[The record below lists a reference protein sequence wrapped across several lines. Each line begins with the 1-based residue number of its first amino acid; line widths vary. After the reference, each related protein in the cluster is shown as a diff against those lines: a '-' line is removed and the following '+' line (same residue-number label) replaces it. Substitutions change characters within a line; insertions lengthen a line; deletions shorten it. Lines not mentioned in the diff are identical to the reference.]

1 MKLHLL
7 NTSIIP
13 SAPGAYTVEAYEVNL
28 PAAQAILAHASEVV
42 SHVGHE
48 STAQVMS
55 TLLGVEVPM
64 SRAPMSLQPNEEE
77 RNPNPPEGDGCLIPQ
92 WPIVAL
98 VFQLRGRPPEGTIL
112 TAAQIEDYGYDLR
125 LLVYRRTSNVSLR
138 VGYHGLVKL
147 PYAWEAGYDRSLTRE
162 EELIDHC
169 LYGTLGLDRR
179 GRLAMAIQ
187 GDDGPCGSTTIA
199 KPL

>member
-13 SAPGAYTVEAYEVNL
+13 SASGAYTVEAYEVDL
-28 PAAQAILAHASEVV
+28 PAARAILAHASEVV
-42 SHVGHE
+42 SHIGHE
-48 STAQVMS
+48 STAGIMS
-55 TLLGVEVPM
+55 ALLGRPIPM
-64 SRAPMSLQPNEEE
+64 DRAPLVIDPPEQ
-77 RNPNPPEGDGCLIPQ
+77 RNPNPPDGDGCLIPR
-92 WPIVAL
+92 WPIYAL
-98 VFQLRGRPPEGTIL
+98 AFQLRGRVPEGSIL
-112 TAAQIEDYGYDLR
+112 TVEQIEGIGYDLR

-147 PYAWEAGYDRSLTRE
+147 PYAWEAGYDKSLTRE

-169 LYGTLGLDRR
+169 FYGTLGLDRQ

-187 GDDGPCGSTTIA
+187 GSDGPCGSTTIA
-199 KPL
+199 KAL

>member
-13 SAPGAYTVEAYEVNL
+13 SAPGAYTVEAYEVDL
-28 PAAQAILAHASEVV
+28 PAAQAILAHASKVV
-42 SHVGHE
+42 SHIGHE

-55 TLLGVEVPM
+55 TLLKRHIPM
-64 SRAPMSLQPNEEE
+64 DRTPLNICPDEE
-77 RNPNPPEGDGCLIPQ
+77 RNPNPPDGDGCLIAR

-147 PYAWEAGYDRSLTRE
+147 PYAWEAGHDRWLTRE
-162 EELIDHC
+162 DELIDHC
-169 LYGTLGLDRR
+169 FYGTLGLDRQ
-179 GRLAMAIQ
+179 GRLAMAVQ
-187 GDDGPCGSTTIA
+187 GSDGPCGSTTIA
-199 KPL
+199 KAL